1 MIKRINSK
9 LAFKA
14 FLFFVFIS
22 VFGATGF
29 AQTSLTATI
38 PETKR
43 KNVLESYF
51 ENTIFKIK
59 DEKGNTSAEKR
70 FNDLNLAEKKAL
82 PNIFFDERRLL
93 SKEEI
98 IDKLQKGGPEF
109 VEINLSAE
117 KYKAIKSENGIYKT
131 ADLTEK
137 PTYPGGMEE
146 FYKFAGKNFKVPKTP
161 ENVLLKGK
169 IFVTFIVQEDG
180 SLTDLK
186 VLKDLG
192 FSTGEEALR
201 VLKLSQKWIP
211 GKLDG
216 KAVAAQYSLPMS
228 IQSTE

>member
-1 MIKRINSK
+1 MIKRTNSG
-9 LAFKA
+9 L
-14 FLFFVFIS
+14 FLFVVLMFFVT
-22 VFGATGF
+22 AGF
-29 AQTSLTATI
+29 AQTSTATI
-38 PETKR
+38 PEGAKR

-59 DEKGNTSAEKR
+59 DEKGNISAEKR

-82 PNIFFDERRLL
+82 PNIFFDDRRLL

-98 IDKLQKGGPEF
+98 IDKLEKGGPEF
-109 VEINLSAE
+109 VEINLYAE

-131 ADLTEK
+131 ADLSEK
-137 PTYPGGMEE
+137 PTYPGGMQE
-146 FYKFAGKNFKVPKTP
+146 FYKFVGKNFKVPKTP

-169 IFVTFIVQEDG
+169 IFVTFIVQKDG

-201 VLKLSQKWIP
+201 VLKLSQNWVP

-228 IQSTE
+228 IQSAE